1 MCGRQAHEGPDQ
13 HRFKRDCFKRGI
25 SMQGYCLRDYDG
37 GHSWPASHCLF
48 LCGAG
53 RIPLLNKLGLEFT
66 DAHAE
71 GTAEDAAQRP
81 GNSIPTKVPCKGT
94 RLCIAGDKVAQSIRS
109 IRQCVTS
116 PMKRLLKRLPVE
128 AGEPEAFKSLLE
140 CWS

>member
-1 MCGRQAHEGPDQ
+1 M
-13 HRFKRDCFKRGI
+13 
-25 SMQGYCLRDYDG
+25 
-37 GHSWPASHCLF
+37 
-48 LCGAG
+48 
-53 RIPLLNKLGLEFT
+53 LNKLGLEFT

-81 GNSIPTKVPCKGT
+81 GNCIPTKVPCKGT

-128 AGEPEAFKSLLE
+128 AGEPEAFKSLLQRIQKLFPVIGRAGRE
-140 CWS
+140 ISLSKAFLCR